1 MRSILPETYINLIL
15 GYIQGEDFHR
25 KHRLRAYI
33 IVNLSTCE
41 EALNKMDIQ
50 INGMWG
56 NGWIGLVPNRGEVA
70 DTFECGNKPL
80 GSIK

>member
-50 INGMWG
+50 EMVCGGMDGSGSSRIGERWRTRLNAVINIW
-56 NGWIGLVPNRGEVA
+56 VP
-70 DTFECGNKPL
+70 
-80 GSIK
+80 